1 MSRSRRR
8 AAGDRADC
16 PRAGRLV
23 QPIRSCGGAV
33 EKGSVCSGIEQA
45 RLSVGGGGVVVPAEI
60 VAGVK
65 LNAVVESVTGD
76 EQHPQPTQV
85 QLCDFC

>member
-1 MSRSRRR
+1 M
-8 AAGDRADC
+8 
-16 PRAGRLV
+16 
-23 QPIRSCGGAV
+23 
-33 EKGSVCSGIEQA
+33 CSGIEQA

-65 LNAVVESVTGD
+65 LNPVVESVTGD

>member
-1 MSRSRRR
+1 M
-8 AAGDRADC
+8 
-16 PRAGRLV
+16 
-23 QPIRSCGGAV
+23 GG
-33 EKGSVCSGIEQA
+33 S
-45 RLSVGGGGVVVPAEI
+45 GVVVPTEI

-65 LNAVVESVTGD
+65 LSAAGERVTGD